1 MISNSPS
8 RPSILRRRE
17 GDTRDLSGMPDTPP
31 PSPDSRNDDAGSS
44 SSGSTTLSAT
54 SSPGIP
60 GDRANLSG
68 GDGDEQAMQP
78 SPRKKPR
85 KQTLSSNS
93 VRPGSEQQWG
103 SENDSTTEI
112 VKRKLAKNLSREN
125 SGGNQSG
132 IGIGIRG
139 VISPPRK
146 PSANYI
152 RDKPHMSLLNSYRHT
167 WKSRHNHFLRHSDV
181 RPRGDS
187 SPTVNELANQKYIMQ
202 KINGW
207 KIYHLTSQMEDV
219 IDMENELTS
228 RLSSLQKKLDK
239 HSLNEVSKDVV
250 KVQELIK
257 ANLQRSK
264 VIQDQVR
271 ESKDHVEGIMS
282 EHKSRVSDILHK
294 YMSKRTLKKREVK
307 MS

>member
-1 MISNSPS
+1 
-8 RPSILRRRE
+8 
-17 GDTRDLSGMPDTPP
+17 MPDTPP
-31 PSPDSRNDDAGSS
+31 PRPDSRNDDAGSS

-68 GDGDEQAMQP
+68 GDGEEQTMQP

-103 SENDSTTEI
+103 SSENDGTEV
-112 VKRKLAKNLSREN
+112 VKRKMAKNLSNRMQEN
-125 SGGNQSG
+125 SGNQSG
-132 IGIGIRG
+132 MHHRT
-139 VISPPRK
+139 ISPPPRK
-146 PSANYI
+146 PSSNYI
-152 RDKPHMSLLNSYRHT
+152 KDKPHMSLLNSYRHT

-228 RLSSLQKKLDK
+228 RLSTLQKKLDK
-239 HSLNEVSKDVV
+239 NALNEVSKDVT

-264 VIQDQVR
+264 VIQDQVK
-271 ESKDHVEGIMS
+271 ESKDHALELF

-294 YMSKRTLKKREVK
+294 YMSKRTLKKRDVK